1 MVSDETNNKNTNRIW
16 IGLGAAA
23 LFCLCAAA
31 VAVFVFYKIGER
43 VKDTVKTDPEAAS
56 QAAHEIADY
65 TLPRGYREQM
75 SMNIVFYSF
84 VMIGPE
90 SSITG
95 GPLIM
100 LAQFDSS
107 ATDPEQMKQQIRQSF
122 EQQSGR
128 NGTNMKLVEVKKMTI
143 RGEETDV
150 ALYEGTD
157 QNGTSIKQLIAS
169 FPGKDGTA
177 LLMVMGDGQN
187 WDQNMIDDFIQSIH

>member
-1 MVSDETNNKNTNRIW
+1 MISDETNKKNTNRIW
-16 IGLGAAA
+16 IGLGVAA

-31 VAVFVFYKIGER
+31 VAFFVFYKIGQG
-43 VKDTVKTDPEAAS
+43 VKDSVKTDPESAS

-84 VMIGPE
+84 AMIGPE
-90 SSITG
+90 SSTTN
-95 GPLIM
+95 GPIIM

-107 ATDPEQMKQQIRQSF
+107 ATDPEQMKEQIRQSF
-122 EQQSGR
+122 EQQAGR

-157 QNGTSIKQLIAS
+157 QNGASIKQLIAS
-169 FPGKDGTA
+169 FPGKAGTA
-177 LLMVMGDGQN
+177 LLMVMGDGGT
-187 WDQNMIDDFIQSIH
+187 WDQTMIEDFIQSIH